1 MLIRLLYVL
10 LFSCSLSLSLSRL
23 WQHVSAAL
31 RKNDQETATTEK
43 CKIEDAQ
50 REAVR
55 RREEEKVRSQPSLLF
70 IYLSIF
76 RLEQGKVIPRPP
88 GCAVG

>member
-1 MLIRLLYVL
+1 M
-10 LFSCSLSLSLSRL
+10 CSYSRVLSLSLSRL

-55 RREEEKVRSQPSLLF
+55 RREEEKVRSQPSI
-70 IYLSIF
+70 IYLSIYPF
-76 RLEQGKVIPRPP
+76 LEQGKVIPRPP

>member
-1 MLIRLLYVL
+1 V
-10 LFSCSLSLSLSRL
+10 FSLSLSLLSRL

-70 IYLSIF
+70 IYFFIYFSFGTREGHPSPSWLCRGISD
-76 RLEQGKVIPRPP
+76 
-88 GCAVG
+88 